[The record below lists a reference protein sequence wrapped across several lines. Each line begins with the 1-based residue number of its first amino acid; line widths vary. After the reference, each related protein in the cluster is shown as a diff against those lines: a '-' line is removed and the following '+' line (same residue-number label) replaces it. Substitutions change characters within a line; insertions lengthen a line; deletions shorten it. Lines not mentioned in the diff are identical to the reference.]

1 LTLPFTLVRLIFS
14 TISIFTQK
22 LEWNPFLG
30 KLGIRIGMSFLP
42 ELITI
47 LIFVVV
53 GLATAK
59 LKYISEGRGNSTDMQ
74 AILGFGQRRF
84 DKHTKR

>member
-1 LTLPFTLVRLIFS
+1 
-14 TISIFTQK
+14 
-22 LEWNPFLG
+22 
-30 KLGIRIGMSFLP
+30 MSFLP

>member
-1 LTLPFTLVRLIFS
+1 MPFTLVRLIFS

-22 LEWNPFLG
+22 LEWNPFFG

-53 GLATAK
+53 GLITSK
-59 LKYISEGRGNSTDMQ
+59 LKYVSGGSGNSSDVQ
-74 AILGFGQRRF
+74 AIIGFGQKRLDRHIRR
-84 DKHTKR
+84 R